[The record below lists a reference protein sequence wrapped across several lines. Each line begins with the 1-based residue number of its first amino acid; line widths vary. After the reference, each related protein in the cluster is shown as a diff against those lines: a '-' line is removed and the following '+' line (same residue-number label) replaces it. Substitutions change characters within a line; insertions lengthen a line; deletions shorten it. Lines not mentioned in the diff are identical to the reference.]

1 MKKRSR
7 LLALLLTLILMLPL
21 IPLEASA
28 NSPPPVPFYRFQIS
42 NLPENAVYVDLLIP
56 LSKSDESYVEADSNK
71 LPEDFSSDAE
81 IINYCDEGFRS
92 YTFHYLDAASD
103 ISLDEEGCVYFF
115 ADSAFVMDWEGEVR
129 YTHEHEIYELG
140 TIRLAILDRY
150 GNILQVS
157 PVLTL
162 TRRSLFED
170 LRNEF
175 LYDMQTQEFT
185 VESWKSYFGIAL
197 YKFLSILGTLLTCS
211 LELLVAVPFGIQ
223 KHRKGMIFW
232 TNAVSQALMYVL
244 YAVLYGVIFWK
255 YRYVVIL
262 LEVLVYTGEYLWYSR
277 KMHDVSRRKIL
288 LYTVTA
294 NTASLILGLFTTY
307 SLIL

>member
-1 MKKRSR
+1 MKKRNR
-7 LLALLLTLILMLPL
+7 LLALLLTLVLMLAWM
-21 IPLEASA
+21 PLEASA
-28 NSPPPVPFYRFQIS
+28 NSPPPVPFYMFQIS
-42 NLPENAVYVDLLIP
+42 NLPVNAVYVDLLIP

-81 IINYCDEGFRS
+81 IVNYCEEGFRS

-103 ISLDEEGCVYFF
+103 ISLDEEGYVYFF
-115 ADSAFVMDWEGEVR
+115 ADSAFVTDREGEVR
-129 YTHEHEIYELG
+129 YAHEQEIYELG
-140 TIRLAILDRY
+140 TIRLAILDRF

-162 TRRSLFED
+162 TRRSMFEY
-170 LRNEF
+170 LQNKF
-175 LYDMQTQEFT
+175 FYDMQTQEFM
-185 VESWKSYFGIAL
+185 VKSRKSYFGIAT
-197 YKFLSILGTLLTCS
+197 YTFLSILGTLLTCS
-211 LELLVAVPFGIQ
+211 LELLVAIPFGIQ

-244 YAVLYGVIFWK
+244 YVELYGVLFWK

-262 LEVLVYTGEYLWYSR
+262 LEVLVYAGEYLWYSR